1 MVRYKLYTTALLFF
15 AGITSIFAQ
24 DTLSLDA
31 AIREAMGKN
40 HSIQI
45 SKYSAEIA
53 DNNANAGNAGLLP
66 KVDLNAGTNMS
77 VTDTRVEYS
86 NNLPP
91 TEQSGAVSR
100 GNNASLNLTYTLFD
114 GFGNVYTFRKLKA
127 ADDLAEL
134 QSRQQIET
142 TLTQVIAAYYQ
153 LSRQSEN
160 IRINNDLV
168 RISKNR
174 FEKAKFNTDFGGT
187 SLAKLNAEVD
197 LNTDSLTVAS
207 TNLAFRQA
215 RTNLNLLLGRA
226 IDSDTRVSKT
236 LDLGNEIL
244 LASVMEESVKSN
256 ASLLSAEKSKKI
268 SELDLQIARAAR
280 MPRLNLSSAY
290 AFNESKN
297 DAGFVLLNRTTGPSA
312 GLSLNFNLFDG
323 NRKNTVISNARI
335 SSEISRQRFE
345 ETIRKVEAE
354 VSNAYLAYQNNI
366 YILQLTER
374 NLRTAEL
381 NFSRTE
387 ELYGL
392 GQVAGLQFRNAQL
405 DLTRAQNRIIE
416 ARYNA
421 KISELELMR
430 ITGKLIK

>member
-1 MVRYKLYTTALLFF
+1 MVRYKLYTTALIIF
-15 AGITSIFAQ
+15 AGFSSSFAQ

-31 AIREAMGKN
+31 AIREAMSKN

-53 DNNANAGNAGLLP
+53 DNNAIAGNAGLLP

-77 VTDTRVEYS
+77 VSDTRVEYS

-100 GNNASLNLTYTLFD
+100 GNNASINLTYTLFD

-142 TLTQVIAAYYQ
+142 TLSQVIVAYYQ

-160 IRINNDLV
+160 VRINDDLIRISN
-168 RISKNR
+168 NR
-174 FEKAKFNTDFGGT
+174 FERAKIKTDFGGT
-187 SLAKLNAEVD
+187 SLEKLNAEVD
-197 LNTDSLTVAS
+197 LNTDSLSVAS
-207 TNLAFRQA
+207 TNLAYRQA
-215 RTNLNLLLGRA
+215 KNNLNLLLGRA
-226 IDSDTRVSKT
+226 IDADTKVSKT
-236 LDLGNEIL
+236 LDLENEIL
-244 LASVMEESVKSN
+244 LASVMDESVKSN

-268 SELDLQIARAAR
+268 SELDLQIAKAAR

-290 AFNESKN
+290 AYNESKN

-312 GLSLNFNLFDG
+312 GLALSFNLFDG

-335 SSEISRQRFE
+335 SSDISRQRFE
-345 ETIRKVEAE
+345 ETVRKLEAE

-374 NLRTAEL
+374 NLRTASL

-392 GQVAGLQFRNAQL
+392 GQVSGLQFRDAQL
-405 DLTRAQNRIIE
+405 NLTRSQNRIIE

-430 ITGKLIK
+430 ITGKLIR